1 MCSYHNVFTCWWTL
15 GRFQVSLI
23 TNKTSMNICLQV
35 FVYAHK
41 PSFFL
46 KEYVKYFLEV
56 LHIRNIVAMTVLM
69 FLSTNSI
76 VYISFLCQ
84 LQLMDFFLLIMSYIF
99 LILCIPGN
107 FFIWSQI
114 FDFYIAGCWVFLYS
128 WPLFWVMV
136 KLPRNNLILLGLS
149 FMLFQIR
156 PEQRLVAPPLKQR
169 LFLML

>member
-1 MCSYHNVFTCWWTL
+1 MSIVHSFILLSSFPFYAYITMCSYHNVFTCWWTL

-84 LQLMDFFLLIMSYIF
+84 LQLMDFFSSLWVIFSWFSAYLAIF
-99 LILCIPGN
+99 LFEARYLIFTLLDVGYFCIL
-107 FFIWSQI
+107 
-114 FDFYIAGCWVFLYS
+114 DLYS
-128 WPLFWVMV
+128 ELWWSYLETIWF
-136 KLPRNNLILLGLS
+136 
-149 FMLFQIR
+149 F
-156 PEQRLVAPPLKQR
+156 
-169 LFLML
+169 